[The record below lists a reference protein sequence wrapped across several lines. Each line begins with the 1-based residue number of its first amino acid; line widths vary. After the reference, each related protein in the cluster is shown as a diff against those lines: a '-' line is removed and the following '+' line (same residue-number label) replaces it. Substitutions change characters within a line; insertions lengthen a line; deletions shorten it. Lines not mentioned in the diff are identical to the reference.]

1 MSSPCIS
8 QTVHILSAS
17 LLLFSLIWYQPIP
30 SRTGNECLCYSWPE
44 LFKCYKHSK
53 NWSNKSFE
61 LMRIWWTASQWI
73 PDVPGLFTAA
83 CRLLEASRIYWFL
96 EQISVRN
103 WARKVSHI
111 YKPSAF
117 PLCVLKCWWP
127 ERTHALR
134 ADTEARPVLHHHYI
148 LSFGL
153 VAGKQCGLTDWER
166 SDNGMFWNVQEC
178 PDVGKQSYCSLLF
191 PTQSV
196 SHCSSGHQ
204 LVFISQQQTVNR
216 VRGVRLY
223 YDIYNVFILLCVWSV
238 MKKF

>member
-1 MSSPCIS
+1 MSSKPADSRRAWPLHSSMQSSRSLQDLLCEKLGQEGLAHL
-8 QTVHILSAS
+8 QTI
-17 LLLFSLIWYQPIP
+17 
-30 SRTGNECLCYSWPE
+30 R
-44 LFKCYKHSK
+44 
-53 NWSNKSFE
+53 
-61 LMRIWWTASQWI
+61 
-73 PDVPGLFTAA
+73 
-83 CRLLEASRIYWFL
+83 
-96 EQISVRN
+96 
-103 WARKVSHI
+103 
-111 YKPSAF
+111 F
-117 PLCVLKCWWP
+117 PPCVLKCWWP

-134 ADTEARPVLHHHYI
+134 ADTEARPVLHHHYV